1 MLRRLEP
8 IAATDPPPDGCTPP
22 RPRWG
27 TSLCWRNAARS
38 TELRNV
44 SWLHIPKTGS
54 TFARLIF
61 RAACGVVPANRSHEL
76 FTEASAMHPIIA
88 LACPGAFRYF
98 ASWHTPLSQA
108 AAEECGTHQ
117 RHCVSVLRAPAERVE
132 SGFYHAMH
140 DCTWLQQAHGLSES
154 GLNRTFYATFADET
168 PKLYAHCVGGCSSRM
183 LTGRPCGRC
192 RPDAVSDV
200 EGCIRRVWREAI
212 GTDGAPYLDAI
223 LQKARRQKS
232 CRACV
237 ADDEPADDDGSA
249 AARVLRRFSF
259 VGVQSAWN
267 DTVHAFA
274 ERFGVPPLASDLVV
288 SRPGWKPPPSQAERV
303 ARTAA
308 LFRAERRAYRADEVV
323 VRAAEARLQ
332 SHIAR
337 HRAARRAAKSPEY
350 GGELGRA
357 ARPRAAAK
365 SPTYSDEASRWLE
378 KSGWVAYRIS
388 NAVGSVR

>member
-27 TSLCWRNAARS
+27 TSPCWRNAARS

-54 TFARLIF
+54 TFAASIF
-61 RAACGVVPANRSHEL
+61 RAAARRSCEP
-76 FTEASAMHPIIA
+76 FARA
-88 LACPGAFRYF
+88 LSPRRRRCIRSSRWRARAFRYF

-108 AAEECGTHQ
+108 AAEECVTHQ
-117 RHCVSVLRAPAERVE
+117 RHCVSVVRAPAERVE

-249 AARVLRRFSF
+249 AARAAALLLRRRA
-259 VGVQSAWN
+259 VGV
-267 DTVHAFA
+267 
-274 ERFGVPPLASDLVV
+274 ERH
-288 SRPGWKPPPSQAERV
+288 RPRLRRALWRAAARERPRRVAACWKPPPSQAERV

-308 LFRAERRAYRADEVV
+308 PSAPSGARTAPTRSSCAPPRRGCSRISRGIGRRAERRSRPSTV
-323 VRAAEARLQ
+323 ARQ
-332 SHIAR
+332 SGGAP
-337 HRAARRAAKSPEY
+337 SS
-350 GGELGRA
+350 GGEVA
-357 ARPRAAAK
+357 Q
-365 SPTYSDEASRWLE
+365 YSDDASRWLE
-378 KSGWVAYRIS
+378 KSG
-388 NAVGSVR
+388 G

>member
-27 TSLCWRNAARS
+27 TSLCWRNAERS

-61 RAACGVVPANRSHEL
+61 RAACGVVPANHSHEL

-117 RHCVSVLRAPAERVE
+117 RHCVSVVRAPAERVE

-288 SRPGWKPPPSQAERV
+288 SRPGWKPRIDHHRQNTFLPLRTVPP
-303 ARTAA
+303 TDPAA
-308 LFRAERRAYRADEVV
+308 TTSRCHHRSVQRHGAKLPKEYVHLSAPNTVIRSLSASPSAQFRATRARETV
-323 VRAAEARLQ
+323 
-332 SHIAR
+332 S
-337 HRAARRAAKSPEY
+337 
-350 GGELGRA
+350 
-357 ARPRAAAK
+357 
-365 SPTYSDEASRWLE
+365 
-378 KSGWVAYRIS
+378 
-388 NAVGSVR
+388 

>member
-22 RPRWG
+22 RPRWN
-27 TSLCWRNAARS
+27 TALCWRNAARS

-108 AAEECGTHQ
+108 AADECGTHQ
-117 RHCVSVLRAPAERVE
+117 RHCVSVVRAPAERVE

-212 GTDGAPYLDAI
+212 GTEGAPYLDAI
-223 LQKARRQKS
+223 LQRRGG
-232 CRACV
+232 RR
-237 ADDEPADDDGSA
+237 A
-249 AARVLRRFSF
+249 AARASPTTSRRTTTAAPRRACCGASPS
-259 VGVQSAWN
+259 SACSRRG
-267 DTVHAFA
+267 TTPSTPSPSALACRRSRATSSCRGRAGSRRPARRSASHA
-274 ERFGVPPLASDLVV
+274 PPRSSA
-288 SRPGWKPPPSQAERV
+288 PSG
-303 ARTAA
+303 ARTAPTRSSCA
-308 LFRAERRAYRADEVV
+308 PPRRGCSRISRGIGRRAERRSRRSTVTMD
-323 VRAAEARLQ
+323 
-332 SHIAR
+332 
-337 HRAARRAAKSPEY
+337 RRA
-350 GGELGRA
+350 LGRRRS
-357 ARPRAAAK
+357 RPSTVTMLRGGSRNRA
-365 SPTYSDEASRWLE
+365 
-378 KSGWVAYRIS
+378 G
-388 NAVGSVR
+388 

>member
-27 TSLCWRNAARS
+27 TALCWRNAARS

-61 RAACGVVPANRSHEL
+61 RAACGVVPANHSHEL

-117 RHCVSVLRAPAERVE
+117 RHCVSVVRAPAERVE

-168 PKLYAHCVGGCSSRM
+168 PKLYAH
-183 LTGRPCGRC
+183 
-192 RPDAVSDV
+192 
-200 EGCIRRVWREAI
+200 
-212 GTDGAPYLDAI
+212 
-223 LQKARRQKS
+223 
-232 CRACV
+232 
-237 ADDEPADDDGSA
+237 
-249 AARVLRRFSF
+249 
-259 VGVQSAWN
+259 
-267 DTVHAFA
+267 
-274 ERFGVPPLASDLVV
+274 
-288 SRPGWKPPPSQAERV
+288 
-303 ARTAA
+303 
-308 LFRAERRAYRADEVV
+308 
-323 VRAAEARLQ
+323 
-332 SHIAR
+332 
-337 HRAARRAAKSPEY
+337 
-350 GGELGRA
+350 
-357 ARPRAAAK
+357 
-365 SPTYSDEASRWLE
+365 
-378 KSGWVAYRIS
+378 
-388 NAVGSVR
+388 